1 MLPIYSLSICLSI
14 SLFAK
19 FVFPCKCKFD
29 QLHTHSIYIHTY
41 IYVYIY
47 ILYLYTNAWH
57 TFCLAFFGT
66 PGTAWSMYWHL
77 RWNRFKWFL
86 QYFIVDIFLLI
97 HCQPVKCSVWQQC
110 RWPENSKPQS
120 GAWQRFALTPR
131 SRSVGGIPWWH
142 ENKDMWLFLLSVS
155 KRVES

>member
-1 MLPIYSLSICLSI
+1 MLPIYYLSICLSI
-14 SLFAK
+14 SLFANMS
-19 FVFPCKCKFD
+19 FCVSAN
-29 QLHTHSIYIHTY
+29 SINYIHTPY
-41 IYVYIY
+41 IHTFIY
-47 ILYLYTNAWH
+47 NKYLYTNAWH
-57 TFCLAFFGT
+57 PLCLAFFGT
-66 PGTAWSMYWHL
+66 PGTAWSML
-77 RWNRFKWFL
+77 LAFALGKSFKWFL
-86 QYFIVDIFLLI
+86 QYFFVDIFLLI
-97 HCQPVKCSVWQQC
+97 HFQPVKCSVWQQC